1 MKLQTLYKNEDYN
14 IKQWNSQIYMKKL
27 DKIAI
32 ILPKEVP
39 FRYEQNKINTYPL
52 STVPLT
58 IPVLVSLIPKELNIQ
73 VEVYDESIEEIE
85 KEAINVDLIAIS
97 AITPT
102 INRAYAYA
110 DYFRSKNVPVVIGGI
125 HATLNP
131 QEVLQHADS
140 VVCGLANETW
150 PQLLRDFNDNKLQKV
165 YNQGNIDFCNMPLP
179 DRNCYKNKTTSPMRL
194 NSIQATYGCDNAC
207 EFCVQPYVCKGY
219 HQRPIEQIV
228 EEIKTINS
236 KFIEFYDPNLPNDH
250 EYLTKLCKA
259 LIPLKKIWSVPA
271 TIDLAEDKELLKL
284 LYKSGCRN
292 VLIGFESINSESI
305 KNISKQFNKVE
316 QYQKAINNFHKA
328 GITIAGSFVLGLDS
342 DTKDIF
348 QQTLDFVNKTNID
361 LPRFTINT
369 PFPGTPFYEQMKKG
383 NRIIENDWS
392 KYDLHHVVIK
402 PKNMSVEE
410 LQKGFNWISKE
421 AYKPITILK
430 RVKFLN
436 SFSLLMFFANIS
448 LKIKCQKCLG

>member
-1 MKLQTLYKNEDYN
+1 MR
-14 IKQWNSQIYMKKL
+14 KQN
-27 DKIAI
+27 KIAI
-32 ILPKEVP
+32 ILPKEAP

-73 VEVYDESIEEIE
+73 VEVYDESIEEIN
-85 KEAINVDLIAIS
+85 KDVINVDLIAIS

-102 INRAYAYA
+102 IKRAYSYA
-110 DYFRSKNVPVVIGGI
+110 DYFRSKNIPVVIGGV

-140 VVCGLANETW
+140 VVCGLANESW
-150 PQLLRDFNDNKLQKV
+150 PQLLKDFKDNKLQKI
-165 YNQGNIDFCNMPLP
+165 YTQGENIDFSNMPLP
-179 DRNCYKNKTTSPMRL
+179 DRGCYENKTISPMRL
-194 NSIQATYGCDNAC
+194 NSIQATFGCDNTC
-207 EFCVQPYVCKGY
+207 EFCVQPHVCNGY
-219 HQRPIEQIV
+219 HQRPIEHV
-228 EEIKTINS
+228 VKEIKANKS
-236 KFIEFYDPNLPNDH
+236 KFIEFYDPNLPKDR

-271 TIDLAEDKELLKL
+271 TVDLANDRELLKL

-292 VLIGFESINSESI
+292 VLIGFESINPESI
-305 KNISKQFNKVE
+305 QNISKKFNKVE
-316 QYQKAINNFHKA
+316 QYEKAINNFHKA

-348 QQTLDFVNKTNID
+348 QQTLDFVNKTHID

-369 PFPGTPFYEQMKKG
+369 PFPGTPFYEQMKKE
-383 NRIIENDWS
+383 NRIIENNWS
-392 KYDLHHVVIK
+392 KYDLHNVVIK
-402 PKNMSVEE
+402 PKNMSAEE
-410 LQKGFNWISKE
+410 LQKGFNWISNE
-421 AYKPITILK
+421 AYKPITMLK
-430 RVKFLN
+430 RIKFLN
-436 SFSLLMFFANIS
+436 PFSFLIFFANIS